1 LYVALRRTRS
11 TTADSVDFN
20 SGDDTDRIKN
30 PVDAEVLSPS
40 DVRAGIKDWLQN
52 MQKGGAQ

>member
-1 LYVALRRTRS
+1 LLGLVEH
-11 TTADSVDFN
+11 
-20 SGDDTDRIKN
+20 
-30 PVDAEVLSPS
+30 AEVLSPS